1 MVSDIIKYIRKLNK
15 KPSVQS
21 KLLAHF
27 ISQGAATIPEMSK
40 AVGVSLPTGYNQGKT
55 TSALNELMKAGL
67 VTEIGKKDNSTGRIP
82 MVYDLIPTAGYF
94 VGVNPE
100 MDCLALAASDF
111 SGNLITEKTRVP
123 YVYENTPENLE
134 KVGKIINDFIASLPV
149 SKEEI
154 LQVCVN
160 VAERVNPFEGRAYN
174 MYTFLKESLTD
185 KLTEL
190 IQLPVCIE
198 NDSRSMAFAEFVKGR
213 CRGLKDVIFV
223 NVCWGLG
230 IGIIMGG
237 QLYYGKSGY
246 SGEFGHMTAYN
257 NNIICHCGKIGCIE
271 TEVSGRAL
279 KRKLTE
285 KIQEGK
291 TSILSDK
298 VLNRKEDITLQD
310 ILDAIAKED
319 VLSLATLQH
328 IADELGKQLAGI
340 INIFNPE
347 MLVIGGEM
355 SVTGDYL
362 TLPVNMGIKKYS
374 LNIMNE
380 DSQIVTSE
388 LKDLAGITGAC
399 LMARHRLLSEE
410 R

>member
-1 MVSDIIKYIRKLNK
+1 MKSDIIKYIRKLNQ
-15 KPSVQS
+15 KPSAQS
-21 KLLAHF
+21 RLLAQF
-27 ISQGAATIPEMSK
+27 ISHGASTIPEIAK
-40 AVGVSLPTGYNQGKT
+40 AVGVSLPTA
-55 TSALNELMKAGL
+55 TSALNELIKAGI
-67 VTEIGKKDNSTGRIP
+67 VKEIGKKDNSPGRIP

-111 SGNLITEKTRVP
+111 SGNLITEKVRVP
-123 YVYENTPENLE
+123 YEYENTPESLE
-134 KVGKIINDFIASLPV
+134 RLGEIINEFIATLPLA
-149 SKEEI
+149 KEEI

-160 VAERVNPFEGRAYN
+160 LAERVNPFEGRAYN
-174 MYTFLKESLTD
+174 MFTFLKESLTD

-198 NDSRSMAFAEFVKGR
+198 NDSRSMAFAEYCKG
-213 CRGLKDVIFV
+213 CCKGVKDVIFV

-230 IGIIMGG
+230 IGIIING
-237 QLYYGKSGY
+237 QLFYGKSGY

-285 KIQEGK
+285 KILEGK

-298 VLNRKEDITLQD
+298 VLNKKEELSLQD

-347 MLVIGGEM
+347 MLVFGGEL

-362 TLPVNMGIKKYS
+362 TLPVNMGIKKHS

-410 R
+410 RK

>member
-1 MVSDIIKYIRKLNK
+1 MA
-15 KPSVQS
+15 Q
-21 KLLAHF
+21 F
-27 ISQGAATIPEMSK
+27 ISHGASTIPEIAK
-40 AVGVSLPTGYNQGKT
+40 AVGVSLPTA
-55 TSALNELMKAGL
+55 TSALNELIKAGI
-67 VTEIGKKDNSTGRIP
+67 VKEIGKKDNSPGRIP

-111 SGNLITEKTRVP
+111 SGNLITEKVRVP
-123 YVYENTPENLE
+123 YEYENTPESLE
-134 KVGKIINDFIASLPV
+134 RLGEIINEFIATLPLA
-149 SKEEI
+149 KEEI

-160 VAERVNPFEGRAYN
+160 LAERVNPFEGRAYN
-174 MYTFLKESLTD
+174 MFTFLKESLTD

-198 NDSRSMAFAEFVKGR
+198 NDSRSMAFAEYCKG
-213 CRGLKDVIFV
+213 CCKGVKDVIFV

-230 IGIIMGG
+230 IGIIING
-237 QLYYGKSGY
+237 QLFYGKSGY

-285 KIQEGK
+285 KILEGK

-298 VLNRKEDITLQD
+298 VLNKKEELSLQD

-362 TLPVNMGIKKYS
+362 TLPVNMGIKKTFAQHHERGFADCYLRTERSGWYHGS
-374 LNIMNE
+374 LSDGKTQTLERRKKINN
-380 DSQIVTSE
+380 
-388 LKDLAGITGAC
+388 LAY
-399 LMARHRLLSEE
+399 
-410 R
+410 

>member
-40 AVGVSLPTGYNQGKT
+40 AVGVSLPTA

-279 KRKLTE
+279 QRKLTE
-285 KIQEGK
+285 KIREGK

-399 LMARHRLLSEE
+399 LMAKHRLLSEE
-410 R
+410 RK

>member
-1 MVSDIIKYIRKLNK
+1 MKSDIIKYIRKLNQ
-15 KPSVQS
+15 KPSAQS
-21 KLLAHF
+21 RLLAQF
-27 ISQGAATIPEMSK
+27 ISHGASTIPEIAK
-40 AVGVSLPTGYNQGKT
+40 AVGVSLPTA
-55 TSALNELMKAGL
+55 TSALNELIKAGI
-67 VTEIGKKDNSTGRIP
+67 VKEIGKKDNSPGRIP

-111 SGNLITEKTRVP
+111 SGNLITEKVRVP
-123 YVYENTPENLE
+123 YEYENTPESLE
-134 KVGKIINDFIASLPV
+134 RLGEIINEFIATLPLA
-149 SKEEI
+149 KEEI

-160 VAERVNPFEGRAYN
+160 LAERVNPFEGRAYN
-174 MYTFLKESLTD
+174 MFTFLKESLTD

-198 NDSRSMAFAEFVKGR
+198 NDSRSMAFAEYCKG
-213 CRGLKDVIFV
+213 CCKGVKDVIFV

-230 IGIIMGG
+230 IGIIING
-237 QLYYGKSGY
+237 QLFYGKSGY

-285 KIQEGK
+285 KILEGK

-298 VLNRKEDITLQD
+298 VLNKKEELSLQD

-410 R
+410 RK

>member
-1 MVSDIIKYIRKLNK
+1 MKSDIIKYIRKLNQ
-15 KPSVQS
+15 KPSAQS
-21 KLLAHF
+21 RLLAQF
-27 ISQGAATIPEMSK
+27 ISHGASTIPEIAK
-40 AVGVSLPTGYNQGKT
+40 AVGVSLPTA
-55 TSALNELMKAGL
+55 TSALNELIKAGI
-67 VTEIGKKDNSTGRIP
+67 VKEIGKKDNSPGRIP

-111 SGNLITEKTRVP
+111 SGNLIIEKVRVP
-123 YVYENTPENLE
+123 YEYENTPESLE
-134 KVGKIINDFIASLPV
+134 RLGEIINEFIATLPLA
-149 SKEEI
+149 KEEI

-160 VAERVNPFEGRAYN
+160 LAERVNPFEGRAYN
-174 MYTFLKESLTD
+174 MFTFLKESLTD

-198 NDSRSMAFAEFVKGR
+198 NDSRSMAFAEYCKG
-213 CRGLKDVIFV
+213 CCKGVKDVIFV

-230 IGIIMGG
+230 IGIIING
-237 QLYYGKSGY
+237 QLFYGKSGY

-285 KIQEGK
+285 KILEGK

-298 VLNRKEDITLQD
+298 VLNKKEELSLQD

-362 TLPVNMGIKKYS
+362 TLPVNMGIKKHS

-410 R
+410 RK

>member
-1 MVSDIIKYIRKLNK
+1 MAKDIIKYIKNINR
-15 KPSVQS
+15 KPSVPRR
-21 KLLAHF
+21 LLEQF
-27 ISQGAATIPEMSK
+27 IAKGASTIPELSK
-40 AVGVSLPTGYNQGKT
+40 GIGVSLPTT
-55 TSALNELMKAGL
+55 TNALNELMGQGL
-67 VTEIGKKDNSTGRIP
+67 VREIGKKADSAGRIP
-82 MVYDLIPTAGYF
+82 MVYDLEPTAGYF

-100 MDCLALAASDF
+100 MDSLALAVSDF
-111 SGNLITEKTRVP
+111 CGNLITEKQKVP
-123 YVYENTPENLE
+123 YVYENTPKSLA
-134 KVGKIINDFIASLPV
+134 KMGKIINVFIDNLPI
-149 SKEEI
+149 KREEI
-154 LQVCVN
+154 LEVCVN
-160 VAERVNPFEGRAYN
+160 VAERVRPLEGRAYN
-174 MYTFLKESLTD
+174 MFYFLEEPLAE

-190 IQLPVCIE
+190 LELPTCIE
-198 NDSRSMAFAEFVKGR
+198 NDSRSMTYGEFIKG
-213 CRGLKDVIFV
+213 CCKGKKDVIFV

-230 IGIIMGG
+230 IGIIIDGK
-237 QLYYGKSGY
+237 LYYGKSGY

-257 NNIICHCGKIGCIE
+257 NNIICHCGKIGCVE

-285 KIQEGK
+285 NILAGK
-291 TSILSDK
+291 PSILSDK
-298 VLNRKEDITLQD
+298 VLKKKEELTLEDIM
-310 ILDAIAKED
+310 DAIAKED

-388 LKDLAGITGAC
+388 LKDQAGVIGAC
-399 LMARHRLLSEE
+399 LIARQKLLTI
-410 R
+410 

>member
-1 MVSDIIKYIRKLNK
+1 MKSDIIKYIRKLNQ
-15 KPSVQS
+15 KPSAQS
-21 KLLAHF
+21 RLLAQF
-27 ISQGAATIPEMSK
+27 ISHGASTIPEIAK
-40 AVGVSLPTGYNQGKT
+40 AVGVSLPTA
-55 TSALNELMKAGL
+55 TSALNELIKAGI
-67 VTEIGKKDNSTGRIP
+67 VKEIGKKDNSPGRIP

-94 VGVNPE
+94 VGANPE

-111 SGNLITEKTRVP
+111 SGNLITEKVRVP
-123 YVYENTPENLE
+123 YEYENTPENLE
-134 KVGKIINDFIASLPV
+134 RLGVIINEFIATLPV
-149 SKEEI
+149 AKEEI

-160 VAERVNPFEGRAYN
+160 LAERVNPFEGRAYN
-174 MYTFLKESLTD
+174 MFTFLKESITD

-198 NDSRSMAFAEFVKGR
+198 NDSRSMAFAEYCKG
-213 CRGLKDVIFV
+213 CCKGVKDVIFV

-230 IGIIMGG
+230 IGIIING
-237 QLYYGKSGY
+237 QLFYGKSGY

-285 KIQEGK
+285 KILEGK

-298 VLNRKEDITLQD
+298 VLNKKEELSLQD

-362 TLPVNMGIKKYS
+362 TLPVNMGIKKHS

-388 LKDLAGITGAC
+388 LKDLAGVMGAC

-410 R
+410 RGK

>member
-1 MVSDIIKYIRKLNK
+1 MKSDIIKYIRKLNQ
-15 KPSVQS
+15 KPSAQS
-21 KLLAHF
+21 RLLAQF
-27 ISQGAATIPEMSK
+27 ISHGASTIPEIAK
-40 AVGVSLPTGYNQGKT
+40 AVGVSLPTA
-55 TSALNELMKAGL
+55 TSALNELIKAGI
-67 VTEIGKKDNSTGRIP
+67 VKEIGKKDNSPGRIP

-111 SGNLITEKTRVP
+111 SGNLITEKVRVP
-123 YVYENTPENLE
+123 YEYENTPESLE
-134 KVGKIINDFIASLPV
+134 RLGEIINEFIATLPLA
-149 SKEEI
+149 KEEI

-160 VAERVNPFEGRAYN
+160 LAERVNPFEGRAYN
-174 MYTFLKESLTD
+174 IFTFLKESLTD
-185 KLTEL
+185 KLTER

-198 NDSRSMAFAEFVKGR
+198 NDSRSMAFAEYCKGCCKGVKN
-213 CRGLKDVIFV
+213 VIFV

-230 IGIIMGG
+230 IGIIING
-237 QLYYGKSGY
+237 QLFYGKSGY

-285 KIQEGK
+285 KILEGK

-298 VLNRKEDITLQD
+298 VLNKKEELSLQD

-362 TLPVNMGIKKYS
+362 TLPVNMGIKKHS

-410 R
+410 RK

>member
-1 MVSDIIKYIRKLNK
+1 M
-15 KPSVQS
+15 
-21 KLLAHF
+21 
-27 ISQGAATIPEMSK
+27 
-40 AVGVSLPTGYNQGKT
+40 
-55 TSALNELMKAGL
+55 
-67 VTEIGKKDNSTGRIP
+67 
-82 MVYDLIPTAGYF
+82 
-94 VGVNPE
+94 
-100 MDCLALAASDF
+100 
-111 SGNLITEKTRVP
+111 
-123 YVYENTPENLE
+123 
-134 KVGKIINDFIASLPV
+134 
-149 SKEEI
+149 
-154 LQVCVN
+154 
-160 VAERVNPFEGRAYN
+160 NPFEGRAYN

-285 KIQEGK
+285 KIREGK

-310 ILDAIAKED
+310 ILDAIAKKTC
-319 VLSLATLQH
+319 LA
-328 IADELGKQLAGI
+328 
-340 INIFNPE
+340 
-347 MLVIGGEM
+347 
-355 SVTGDYL
+355 
-362 TLPVNMGIKKYS
+362 
-374 LNIMNE
+374 
-380 DSQIVTSE
+380 
-388 LKDLAGITGAC
+388 
-399 LMARHRLLSEE
+399 
-410 R
+410 

>member
-1 MVSDIIKYIRKLNK
+1 
-15 KPSVQS
+15 
-21 KLLAHF
+21 
-27 ISQGAATIPEMSK
+27 
-40 AVGVSLPTGYNQGKT
+40 
-55 TSALNELMKAGL
+55 
-67 VTEIGKKDNSTGRIP
+67 
-82 MVYDLIPTAGYF
+82 MVYDLEPTAGYF

-100 MDCLALAASDF
+100 MDCLALAVSDF
-111 SGNLITEKTRVP
+111 CGNLITEKQKVP
-123 YVYENTPENLE
+123 YVYENTPESLAE
-134 KVGKIINDFIASLPV
+134 MGKIINVFIDNLPI
-149 SKEEI
+149 KREEI
-154 LQVCVN
+154 LEVCVN
-160 VAERVNPFEGRAYN
+160 VAERVRPMEGRAYN
-174 MYTFLKESLTD
+174 MFTFLEGPLAE
-185 KLTEL
+185 KLTKLLEL
-190 IQLPVCIE
+190 PTCIE
-198 NDSRSMAFAEFVKGR
+198 NDSRSMTYGEFIKG
-213 CRGLKDVIFV
+213 CCKGKKDVIFV

-230 IGIIMGG
+230 IGIIIDGK
-237 QLYYGKSGY
+237 LYYGKSGY

-257 NNIICHCGKIGCIE
+257 NNIICHCGKIGCVE

-285 KIQEGK
+285 NILAGK
-291 TSILSDK
+291 PSILSDK
-298 VLNRKEDITLQD
+298 VLKKKEELTLEDIM
-310 ILDAIAKED
+310 DAIAKED

-388 LKDLAGITGAC
+388 LKDQAGVIGAC
-399 LMARHRLLSEE
+399 LIARQKLLTI
-410 R
+410 

>member
-1 MVSDIIKYIRKLNK
+1 MKSDIIKYIRKLNQ
-15 KPSVQS
+15 KPSAQS
-21 KLLAHF
+21 RLLAQF
-27 ISQGAATIPEMSK
+27 ISHGASTIPEIAK
-40 AVGVSLPTGYNQGKT
+40 AVGVSLPTA
-55 TSALNELMKAGL
+55 TSALNELIKAGI
-67 VTEIGKKDNSTGRIP
+67 VKEIGKKDNSPGRIP

-111 SGNLITEKTRVP
+111 SGNLITEKVRVP
-123 YVYENTPENLE
+123 YEYENTPESLE
-134 KVGKIINDFIASLPV
+134 RLGEIINDFIATLPLA
-149 SKEEI
+149 KEEI

-160 VAERVNPFEGRAYN
+160 LAERVNPFEGRAYN
-174 MYTFLKESLTD
+174 MFTFLKESLTD

-198 NDSRSMAFAEFVKGR
+198 NDSRSMAFAEYCKG
-213 CRGLKDVIFV
+213 CCKGVKDVIFV

-230 IGIIMGG
+230 IGIIING
-237 QLYYGKSGY
+237 QLFYGKSGY

-285 KIQEGK
+285 KILEGK

-298 VLNRKEDITLQD
+298 VLNKKEELSLQD

-410 R
+410 RK